1 MYEKFGKRA
10 FDIAMAIVALTVL
23 SPFIALAALAILTR
37 DGRPVIFLQ
46 RRMGQNSQLFTI
58 GKFRT
63 YPRNTP
69 ELASADAAALKT
81 TPLGGFLRRSN
92 IDELPQLWNILRG
105 DMSFVGP
112 RPGLP
117 SQTTQQRIR
126 EENGAA
132 RLKPGLTGLAQIRGR
147 DGMSETEKAIN
158 DGEYA
163 QEISFSRDLTI
174 LFQTALFVLRRP
186 PVY

>member
-1 MYEKFGKRA
+1 MYEQIGKRA
-10 FDIAMAIVALTVL
+10 FDFALAVLALTLL
-23 SPFIALAALAILTR
+23 SPLMAATAIAILIR
-37 DGRPVIFLQ
+37 DGRPVIFVQ
-46 RRMGQNSQLFTI
+46 RRVGRNGELFAI
-58 GKFRT
+58 NKFRT
-63 YPRNTP
+63 YPRETP
-69 ELASADAAALKT
+69 ELASADARALQAT
-81 TPLGGFLRRSN
+81 RLGKHLRRTN

-117 SQTTQQRIR
+117 SQVTQQRIR

-132 RLKPGLTGLAQIRGR
+132 RLRPGLTGLAQIRGR
-147 DGMSETEKAIN
+147 DDMSETEKATN

-163 QEISFSRDLTI
+163 RNVSFARDLVI
-174 LFQTALFVLRRP
+174 LAQTAFFIIRRP